1 MSPHASRLRLSALT
15 AAAITALALLTL
27 PGAVRADGEALD
39 RKVDVALAD
48 SAPDQAFAG
57 LAKMIGLESAVEPGL
72 DGKVTVRLQNVRMRT
87 VLDAVCESIG
97 CTWSVVPGTPAK
109 LRILPLAERSA
120 RKAVVLDAPID
131 LKVTKADVRE
141 VLQTFGQIMS
151 AAVEL
156 DPQISGKVSLEL
168 DNIPVGKA
176 LDAVCAAAACD
187 WKLDGDGERSVLRI
201 TARK

>member
-1 MSPHASRLRLSALT
+1 
-15 AAAITALALLTL
+15 
-27 PGAVRADGEALD
+27 
-39 RKVDVALAD
+39 
-48 SAPDQAFAG
+48 
-57 LAKMIGLESAVEPGL
+57 MIGLESAVEPGL

-131 LKVTKADVRE
+131 LKVAKADVRE
-141 VLQTFGQIMS
+141 LLQTFGQIMS
-151 AAVEL
+151 VEVDL
-156 DPQISGKVSLEL
+156 DPQISGKATLEL
-168 DNIPVGKA
+168 DNTPVGKA
-176 LDAVCAAAACD
+176 LDEVCAIAGCD
-187 WKLDGDGERSVLRI
+187 WKLDTRGERSVLRI